1 MEIGELLELLAGVEA
16 RARLSRTGR
25 VGRGTRLVVGF
36 VGQKEK
42 AQVQAVHD
50 VISRETQQFATDADK
65 APVRINELRLIE
77 ALMSAHLSN

>member
-1 MEIGELLELLAGVEA
+1 MADLK
-16 RARLSRTGR
+16 LS
-25 VGRGTRLVVGF
+25 LD
-36 VGQKEK
+36 K

-50 VISRETQQFATDADK
+50 VISRETQQFTTDADK